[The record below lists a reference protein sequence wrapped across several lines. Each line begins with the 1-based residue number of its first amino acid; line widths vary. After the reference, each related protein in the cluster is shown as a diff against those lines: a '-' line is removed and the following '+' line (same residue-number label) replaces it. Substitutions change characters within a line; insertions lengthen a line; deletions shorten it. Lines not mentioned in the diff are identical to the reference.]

1 MNSPTSAILAPAP
14 RAAVQSTGNPFEG
27 IENIDDFPFGTPDEE
42 IAARIDAPDLHDAKV
57 AALKAHAT
65 QTPDSSWLYALAGD
79 FGNEFMGVEYFTLA
93 AGERGP
99 GDGPNGWETDLF
111 AGLVE
116 E

>member
-1 MNSPTSAILAPAP
+1 M
-14 RAAVQSTGNPFEG
+14 
-27 IENIDDFPFGTPDEE
+27 
-42 IAARIDAPDLHDAKV
+42 

-65 QTPDSSWLYALAGD
+65 QIPDSSWLYALAGN

-111 AGLVE
+111 AGIAAAE
-116 E
+116 PAPAEAGSR